1 MTLYLPCKNNKIG
14 KKRKAS
20 PQQYAETAN
29 IRGRTAVVTAVHIK
43 TIRNKMKKSYLK
55 PKVEGIVV
63 ITENLI
69 AASAPQARN
78 GGTREYENPT
88 SPRIND
94 WGNIWS
100 D

>member
-1 MTLYLPCKNNKIG
+1 
-14 KKRKAS
+14 
-20 PQQYAETAN
+20 
-29 IRGRTAVVTAVHIK
+29 
-43 TIRNKMKKSYLK
+43 MKKSYLK

-78 GGTREYENPT
+78 SGTREYENPT

>member
-1 MTLYLPCKNNKIG
+1 
-14 KKRKAS
+14 
-20 PQQYAETAN
+20 
-29 IRGRTAVVTAVHIK
+29 
-43 TIRNKMKKSYLK
+43 MKKSYLK
-55 PKVEGIVV
+55 PKVEEIVV

-94 WGNIWS
+94 WGDIWS